1 MVRGVVTCKK
11 SFNAKINLGFLG
23 SDNRKILS
31 RESKMFFLSY
41 LERKRLPLLAKTW
54 HFISSKT

>member
-31 RESKMFFLSY
+31 RERKMFFLSY
-41 LERKRLPLLAKTW
+41 LERKRPPLLAKT
-54 HFISSKT
+54 